1 MTWNP
6 DFISS
11 RKLRRDRDRRVDLHD
26 NLRQVVT
33 RRWFAQLVEVIE
45 ESNPECRMGRPRRHA
60 AETVAFMYVLSMAM
74 GSQAEAEQYLHTGN
88 NWNAYRRALHAQFP
102 DQPLLSAGAPA
113 PTRSVIRHSKA
124 RLGADEAARI
134 ERIMKAEAL
143 VYAAEM
149 RIGVN
154 EGTMLM
160 PSVNAGMFGDGVVI
174 RPMSR
179 YKPGDMGWNER
190 TGQRQQRR
198 FDPDA
203 TYYMDGMKRRVYG
216 NEFVQM
222 SARTG
227 AANEV
232 ITFAIHPLRKGG
244 TETEAS
250 IALGMA
256 RDVKAELPGM
266 AMLHYDK
273 ALRGRTVEELWD
285 LQLLP
290 MIGVYD
296 KTGLATEEVPL
307 GTKTINGVKVSLF
320 AYRGGVSIKALDGS
334 FISLTATKLSYI
346 PNAGDTYRVYCD
358 YVVPDGAN
366 CDTRLWGGKVRQR
379 MNSPEK
385 AGFVYGEHVRAHA
398 PGSPEWKALYG
409 NRSLAESVNSW
420 VKNKLGPGARARSMN
435 QTHQWIDLM
444 IMLMLR
450 NDQSLT
456 LYRRRTQL
464 ARTASPP
471 AA

>member
-6 DFISS
+6 DVLSS

-26 NLRQVVT
+26 NLRSMVG
-33 RRWFAQLVEVIE
+33 RRWFARLAEVIE
-45 ESNPECRMGRPRRHA
+45 DANPESGMGRPRRHA
-60 AETVAFMYVLSMAM
+60 PQTVAFMYVLSLAM
-74 GSQAEAEQYLHTGN
+74 GSQKEAEVYLATGN
-88 NWNAYRRALHAQFP
+88 NWNAYRRALLAQFP
-102 DQPLLSAGAPA
+102 DEPLLRAGAPV
-113 PTRSVIRHSKA
+113 PTRSVIRHSKS
-124 RLGADEAARI
+124 RLGVEEGERI
-134 ERIMKAEAL
+134 EQIMRAEAL
-143 VYAAEM
+143 LYAAEM
-149 RIGVN
+149 RIGLN

-160 PSVNAGMFGDGVVI
+160 PSANAAMFGDGVVI
-174 RPMSR
+174 RPMTK
-179 YKPGDMGWNER
+179 YKRGDMVRNEL
-190 TGQRQQRR
+190 TGEWQQRR
-198 FDPDA
+198 YDPDA
-203 TYYMDGMKRRVYG
+203 TYYTDGTGKRAYG
-216 NEFVQM
+216 NQFVQM

-244 TETEAS
+244 SETESS

-256 RDVKAELPGM
+256 RDVKAALPGM
-266 AMLHYDK
+266 AMIHYDK
-273 ALRGRTVEELWD
+273 GLRGRTVEELWD
-285 LQLLP
+285 LQLMP

-296 KTGLATEEVPL
+296 KTGLSTEVVPL
-307 GTKTINGVKVSLF
+307 GAKTINGVKTHLF
-320 AYRGGVSIKALDGS
+320 AHRGGVSLKALDGS
-334 FISLTATKLSYI
+334 YISLTAVKLVYI
-346 PNAGDTYRVYCD
+346 PNARDTYRVYCD
-358 YVVPDGAN
+358 YLVPEGAN
-366 CDTRLWGGKVRQR
+366 CDTRLWGGKVTQR

-398 PGSPEWKALYG
+398 PGSAEWKALYG

-420 VKNKLGPGARARSMN
+420 MKNRLTRGERARSLN